1 MNKQDILAQ
10 VKEWFE
16 NNEEAF
22 CEVIEELDS
31 YNGYLGDDRYYPME
45 ELDEFYSNTEPTEI
59 LTRAYY
65 GHDDETYTLND
76 DGTKNFSTSTFN
88 PNREWFYFNGYGNL
102 VSSDYKDYSYRL
114 DNYFV
119 DEVLENRYE
128 LPSVENYEELA
139 ELLDKAEDA
148 EDEEYGKH

>member
-16 NNEEAF
+16 NNEDAF
-22 CEVIEELDS
+22 SEVIEELDS

>member
-16 NNEEAF
+16 NNEDAF
-22 CEVIEELDS
+22 SEVIEELDS

-65 GHDDETYTLND
+65 GHDDETWTLND

>member
-16 NNEEAF
+16 SNEDAF

-31 YNGYLGDDRYYPME
+31 YNGYLGDDRYYPMY

-65 GHDDETYTLND
+65 GHDDETWTLND

-102 VSSDYKDYSYRL
+102 VSSDYKDYSCHL
-114 DNYFV
+114 DDYFV
-119 DEVLENRYE
+119 DEVFENRYE
-128 LPSVENYEELA
+128 LPSVEDYEELA
-139 ELLDKAEDA
+139 ELLDKAEET
-148 EDEEYGKH
+148 EDEEQGKH